1 MVRNMFKDNNKK
13 PEQLKWRRSNVFV
26 VNFENISHLFLVFV
40 LLTFEK
46 KMLAG
51 LLQFSDTF
59 FYNLLY
65 FLPSTRPLTVFIKN
79 SILEVQLDCEYTSN
93 IRSQNFDSR
102 PNSDHNSR
110 TKMMLA
116 WNFDQKLYIKQ
127 ELSQCQKRLT
137 VTSFDI
143 IFDSRDF
150 EHSGGRIPVEYS
162 LFFCISRNFLSKT
175 AYKSQKSYGTY
186 LPLLWSYQ
194 LDLANICYFYWK
206 KMLQWAKPS
215 HN

>member
-59 FYNLLY
+59 FYNLLH

-110 TKMMLA
+110 TKNDVGMKLWPKTIHKTRTPTMSKKIDSDVIWHHIWFQRFWAL
-116 WNFDQKLYIKQ
+116 WWSDSSRIQFIFLYI
-127 ELSQCQKRLT
+127 
-137 VTSFDI
+137 
-143 IFDSRDF
+143 
-150 EHSGGRIPVEYS
+150 
-162 LFFCISRNFLSKT
+162 
-175 AYKSQKSYGTY
+175 
-186 LPLLWSYQ
+186 
-194 LDLANICYFYWK
+194 
-206 KMLQWAKPS
+206 
-215 HN
+215 